1 MQFHNYYVSL
11 KRIRNR
17 NHLILIFA
25 NMKLSVII
33 PVYNVADTL
42 DRCLRSISEQS
53 FRDMQIILVNDAS
66 TDGSDEICER
76 WRNDDHRIQV
86 ISHKVNLGLSEARNS
101 GISKA
106 KGEYIT
112 FVDSDDEVERSTYKK
127 LFDILNVHPDYDIL
141 EYPVYEHYGNLKRQ
155 HKLTFGI
162 DKEYTDFSSYWL
174 HGKAYEHTYAWNKI
188 YRKSLFNG
196 VRYPANKKF
205 EDAHTLPL
213 ILQKANI
220 IATTSVGLYYYY
232 DNPKG
237 ITRNADGKDIS
248 DLLEAHMRVMPKVC
262 DADYYAKVLNIA
274 LTAHECTGKYPD
286 FPKMPYNKG
295 IKPKLNKIIGFKT
308 LCLINKYL
316 HKIYRRDR

>member
-1 MQFHNYYVSL
+1 
-11 KRIRNR
+11 
-17 NHLILIFA
+17 
-25 NMKLSVII
+25 MKLSVII
-33 PVYNVADTL
+33 PIYNVKDTL
-42 DRCLRSISEQS
+42 ERCLESITGQS

-66 TDGSDEICER
+66 TDGSEKICEK
-76 WRNDDHRIQV
+76 WINKDHRIQ
-86 ISHKVNLGLSEARNS
+86 IINHTQNLGLSEARNS
-101 GISKA
+101 GINKA

-112 FVDSDDEVERSTYKK
+112 FVDSDDKVETSTYKK
-127 LFDILNVHPDYDIL
+127 LFEILNVHPDYDIL

-162 DKEYTDFSSYWL
+162 DKTYTDFASYWL
-174 HGKAYEHTYAWNKI
+174 LGKAYEHTYAWNKI
-188 YRKSLFNG
+188 YRKSLFDN

-213 ILQKANI
+213 IIQKANV

-237 ITRNADGKDIS
+237 ITRNANGKDIT
-248 DLLEAHMRVMPKVC
+248 DLLDAHMSVMPKVC
-262 DADYYAKVLNIA
+262 NADYYAKVLNIA
-274 LTAHECTGKYPD
+274 LTAYECTGKYPN

-295 IKPKLNKIIGFKT
+295 IKLKLNKIIGFKT

-316 HKIYRRDR
+316 HKIYRKDR